1 MIGKVKLVFAVCF
14 ILDGKKIYFIDEFFT
29 TGDEKFQNLGFNYIN
44 QKNDCIIMVCSHNR
58 RVIEKFCNKILVLD
72 KGEQIFFGNINEGLE
87 IYDKII
93 KK

>member
-1 MIGKVKLVFAVCF
+1 
-14 ILDGKKIYFIDEFFT
+14 
-29 TGDEKFQNLGFNYIN
+29 
-44 QKNDCIIMVCSHNR
+44 MVCSHNR